1 MMLCCW
7 NFGFR
12 DVVMLCCC
20 CCCDVG
26 VVIVGNVVVT
36 L

>member
-1 MMLCCW
+1 MLCCW